1 MSVAKTNSLWDMRRG
16 LAFLSVAAL
25 FATGVSSGAVATQ
38 RTYSIPGYGIS
49 LGLPS
54 TWKSVNYREILKPG
68 VLQAFAHDNPDLAG
82 SFAVMAQPNSPIK
95 FFAYDPQVANRF
107 ATNANV
113 VVIPIGARLSV
124 AQFRRRLASALS
136 TVSSVSQLRSSTVR
150 LRAGPAARLTYHL
163 RVTVGSRSITVQT
176 LQYGF
181 LHAGRSIV
189 FTYTTLPTTQRFYA
203 GVFATSAQS
212 IRFS

>member
-1 MSVAKTNSLWDMRRG
+1 
-16 LAFLSVAAL
+16 
-25 FATGVSSGAVATQ
+25 
-38 RTYSIPGYGIS
+38 
-49 LGLPS
+49 
-54 TWKSVNYREILKPG
+54 
-68 VLQAFAHDNPDLAG
+68 
-82 SFAVMAQPNSPIK
+82 MAQPNSPIK